1 MESVISSFVLL
12 LEDLSAFCFPTL
24 IQVRPNALQDFPPW
38 SGCAARSRR
47 GSEGGPI
54 ARQRVKY

>member
-1 MESVISSFVLL
+1 MESVISSFLL

-38 SGCAARSRR
+38 SGCAAPSRR